1 MEKNYTG
8 TYGVLKKDRKIIY
21 DEIIHPEDKTKIKG
35 GLPASIFKCIKEQG
49 EYVVIEILGSDEKK
63 NIKIKK
69 EVYQQIKNPLFSIG
83 DEVRLFKYPYKKA
96 TIRDIS
102 WHEKDERIIYNLYV
116 KGDKRK
122 SNSRYYED
130 ENKFEKII
138 K

>member
-1 MEKNYTG
+1 MFMLCLY
-8 TYGVLKKDRKIIY
+8 
-21 DEIIHPEDKTKIKG
+21 
-35 GLPASIFKCIKEQG
+35 
-49 EYVVIEILGSDEKK
+49 
-63 NIKIKK
+63 
-69 EVYQQIKNPLFSIG
+69 
-83 DEVRLFKYPYKKA
+83 
-96 TIRDIS
+96 IS